1 MRRAYNVWRGA
12 RLMKTTFGGLGIR
25 EQASAISRLHN
36 EIPVAMRQLLD
47 DTKAWIAH
55 KIYPS
60 DEIAERFHHRLVR
73 IHPFPNGNGRHS
85 RLMDDLLAMQ
95 LGRRRFT

>member
-1 MRRAYNVWRGA
+1 MAGGAANEDNFRRAGD
-12 RLMKTTFGGLGIR
+12 
-25 EQASAISRLHN
+25 SRTGERNLEIAHN
-36 EIPVAMRQLLD
+36 EIPVAMRQLPD

-60 DEIAERFHHRLVR
+60 DEIAERFHHKLVR